1 MTTTTMTHEQPHDDP
16 GAMKTLQRQA
26 RRRVDMKL
34 GWLTHALVFVLVN
47 TGLFLLNGLVTG
59 GRAWHLFPLWGWGLG
74 LAIHGLVVL
83 LALGS
88 GGGLRQRMLAAELGR
103 LKQQQQRRSPAS

>member
-1 MTTTTMTHEQPHDDP
+1 MTNEENSSSSNGNDP
-16 GAMKTLQRQA
+16 VALKLQRQA

-34 GWLTHALVFVLVN
+34 GWLTHAGVFVLVN
-47 TGLFLLNGLVTG
+47 AGLFLLNGLVTG
-59 GRAWHLFPLWGWGLG
+59 GRPWHLFPLWGWGLG

-88 GGGLRQRMLAAELGR
+88 GGGLRQRMLAAELDR
-103 LKQQQQRRSPAS
+103 LKQQQRRYPAS